1 MKKLLSILGIAVTCL
16 SLSACSF
23 FDTSGDKGNGNG
35 GDGNIGDKGD
45 TGDTGPV
52 TPETPEIPSDSVQ
65 PGEVSVTFN
74 TGSGAFGSGQTS
86 VVVKPDANGK
96 VTFTNLPWRDGYA
109 FNGWYNGTVKYDP
122 NKSYTSSQTFTA
134 QYTYGGDDVVYTN
147 LFNEN
152 STVAISIN
160 MSDMEWKKLDADK
173 DKYQKSPIYRQ
184 ADNVVISI
192 NSGNGMLNYY
202 YEDVGVRMKGNT
214 SRHRFYGDN
223 GFYAAI
229 HMKLSFK
236 ETFDDVEDGYTQDEL
251 TDWTDRKKE
260 KNFRKDRTLGGMEKI
275 DIKYNSTHDDTYIRE
290 LYAMKLFRDNGIYAP
305 NVTLGTVSA
314 LNKNTTM
321 TNLGVYRIH
330 EPVDEQFVVRHIEQN
345 VGDLYKC
352 TWGNGSSGAFLTDW
366 DLDRIV
372 GVNDELRNELY
383 TYDKKT
389 NKKKDKTTG
398 QRDFSSIKNFIR
410 NINNANASALG
421 NYIDV
426 DQFAKFEAIN
436 FILGNPDCIRNHANN
451 YYIYFRK
458 SDNKAIII
466 PYDYDRCLGSR
477 EWDKYEGMSGNEI
490 TPFTRRTT
498 LDNGLQNPLYNKLI
512 VKGAPYDSGSVL
524 MKYRNN
530 LLNMTNSDMLKAN
543 TFNALKDKY
552 KNRYGSY
559 TSGAVGGD
567 NGNNLSWGTKVT
579 FNNGQQNMDFSTYI
593 GRKIQVINDNKDNY
607 RE

>member
-1 MKKLLSILGIAVTCL
+1 MPLT
-16 SLSACSF
+16 ACSLF
-23 FDTSGDKGNGNG
+23 GSSDDKGGNNG
-35 GDGNIGDKGD
+35 GNDSNQNGDDGND
-45 TGDTGPV
+45 TGDDQGPSI
-52 TPETPEIPSDSVQ
+52 PETPVIPSEPEE
-65 PGEVSVTFN
+65 PGEVTVKFE
-74 TGSGAFGSGQTS
+74 TGEGAFGSGQTS
-86 VVVKPDANGK
+86 VSVKPDSNGK
-96 VTFTNLPWRDGYA
+96 VVFEHLPWRDGHA
-109 FNGWYNGTVKYDP
+109 FTGWYNGTVKYDP
-122 NKSYTSSQTFTA
+122 NKSYTTSQTFTA
-134 QYTYGGDDVVYTN
+134 KYSYGGDDVVYTN

-152 STVAISIN
+152 STVSISIN
-160 MSDMEWKKLDADK
+160 MSDKEWKKLDADK
-173 DKYQKSPIYRQ
+173 DMYTKSPIYRQ

-192 NSGNGMLNYY
+192 NAGSGTLNYY

-214 SRHRFYGDN
+214 SRHRFYGND

-236 ETFDDVEDGYTQDEL
+236 ETFDDITDGYTQDEL
-251 TDWTDRKKE
+251 TDWTGKKTERK
-260 KNFRKDRTLGGMEKI
+260 FRKNRTLGGMEKI
-275 DIKYNSTHDDTYIRE
+275 DVKYNSTYDETYIRE

-314 LNKNTTM
+314 LNKNSNM
-321 TNLGVYRIH
+321 LNLGVYRIH
-330 EPVDEQFVVRHIEQN
+330 EPVDEQFILRRKIDSEA
-345 VGDLYKC
+345 GDLYKC
-352 TWGNGSSGAFLTDW
+352 TWGSGDTGGGAYLTDW
-366 DLDRIV
+366 DLDRVV
-372 GVNDELRNELY
+372 GVNDELHNKIY

-389 NKKKDKTTG
+389 NKKNS
-398 QRDFSSIKNFIR
+398 DFSSIKNFIR
-410 NINNANASALG
+410 NINSQNASALG

-477 EWDKYEGMSGNEI
+477 EWDNYEGMSSNEI

-498 LDNGLQNPLYNKLI
+498 LENGLYNPLYNKLI
-512 VKGAPYDSGSVL
+512 VKGAPYDSGSAL

-530 LLNMTNSDMLKAN
+530 LLNMTGSDMLKAN

-559 TSGAVGGD
+559 TSGAIGGE

-579 FNNGQQNMDFSTYI
+579 FKNGQQNMDFSTYI
-593 GRKIQVINDNKDNY
+593 SRKIQVINDNKDNY